1 MDDKLETNQQL
12 LNEKNVTTNEEAI
25 QQTIFHSDN
34 NESDNNESD
43 NTNSETSE
51 QVQYFLQSLD
61 GIEKDLNC
69 IIEGNFIVKLMKE

>member
-25 QQTIFHSDN
+25 QQTIFH
-34 NESDNNESD
+34 SDNNESD